1 MIEQISILTETEM
14 SIKVHCLSGSITG
27 KYKNVS
33 VGFDPSDPEA
43 SSVHQKPLCR
53 PGQPAQQPPELPLM
67 QLI

>member
-14 SIKVHCLSGSITG
+14 PIKVHCLSGSVTG

-43 SSVHQKPLCR
+43 GSVHQKPPCR
-53 PGQPAQQPPELPLM
+53 PG
-67 QLI
+67 